1 MSRILLFSIFFIV
14 FISCKKKA
22 VIYDASGTFEAVET
36 TISAEVSGTILSVNF
51 QEGDSLAANKV
62 AISIDSTQNIFRKK
76 QVEAQLKA
84 AGYKIPNINAQ
95 TGAYAKQIAVTQTR
109 LNYLNSER
117 TRVQRLLQDDAAT
130 PKQLDDI
137 NAQIREAE
145 KQIDV
150 LRSQDIAQRSALG
163 TQSAAIKGEKGPLF
177 AQIDQI
183 NDQLNRATIYNPIS
197 GVVLARYVNPYEL
210 AIPGKS
216 LYKIANLDSLTLRA
230 YLTSDL
236 LANVR
241 IGSKVKVFV
250 GSASEKQRNYIGIV
264 EWISSEAEFTPK
276 TIQTRDER
284 ANLVYAIKIKVKNDG
299 YLRLGMY
306 GDILLK

>member
-1 MSRILLFSIFFIV
+1 MRKIVLFSVFFVI

-22 VIYDASGTFEAVET
+22 VVYDASGTFEAVET
-36 TISAEVSGTILSVNF
+36 TISAEVSGIILRINF
-51 QEGDSLAANKV
+51 QEGDSFAANKV
-62 AISIDSTQNIFRKK
+62 AVSIDSSQNLYRKK
-76 QVEAQLKA
+76 QIEAQLTA
-84 AGYKIPNINAQ
+84 AGYRIPNIKAQ
-95 TGAYAKQIAVTQTR
+95 TGAYAKQIAVIQTR
-109 LNYLNSER
+109 LNYLNNEQSR
-117 TRVQRLLQDDAAT
+117 IQRMLQDDAAT

-150 LRSQDIAQRSALG
+150 FKSQDIAQRSALN
-163 TQSAAIKGEKGPLF
+163 TQSASIKGEKGPLL

-197 GVVLARYVNPYEL
+197 GIILARYVNPFEL
-210 AIPGKS
+210 AVPGKP
-216 LYKIANLDSLTLRA
+216 LYKIANLDSMILRA
-230 YLTSDL
+230 YFTSDML
-236 LANVR
+236 TEVQVGA
-241 IGSKVKVFV
+241 KVKVFA
-250 GSASEKQRNYIGIV
+250 GSTNEKQRSYIGVV

-284 ANLVYAIKIKVKNDG
+284 ANLVYAVKIIVKNDG

-306 GDILLK
+306 GDVQLK